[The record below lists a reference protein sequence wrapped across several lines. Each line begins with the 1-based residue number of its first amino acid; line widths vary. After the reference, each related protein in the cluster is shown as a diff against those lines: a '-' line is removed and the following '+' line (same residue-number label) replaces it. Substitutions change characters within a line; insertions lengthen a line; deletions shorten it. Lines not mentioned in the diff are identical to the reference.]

1 MEAARE
7 GSTRGVAS
15 TAGQVYQ
22 QDLLGQQQ
30 VMAQQEQEMNRIEE
44 LIAGEDSRLAGLQA
58 DISLQEAEGAQI
70 AAAEAENAK
79 RAAISQGIEGIAAA
93 EAENAK
99 RAAISQGIEGAIS
112 AVGQA
117 ASMAPLYGKGT
128 AAQRKKAMGTVIA
141 SDVGVPLGN
150 IENATRREF
159 LKFERNLDPSV
170 LNKIRSTDEYTD
182 KLQSLK
188 FGQNF
193 SSSPYI
199 FNMGGVNAGMDTEA
213 YKEYLR
219 YKQLESMFGGK

>member
-1 MEAARE
+1 
-7 GSTRGVAS
+7 
-15 TAGQVYQ
+15 
-22 QDLLGQQQ
+22 
-30 VMAQQEQEMNRIEE
+30 
-44 LIAGEDSRLAGLQA
+44 LAGLQA
-58 DISLQEAEGAQI
+58 DISLQEAEGAQ
-70 AAAEAENAK
+70 
-79 RAAISQGIEGIAAA
+79 IAAA